1 MITNV
6 YMLTLFRCYTILL
19 SCQVFEHTNKDPCGS
34 CTLTEL
40 YPLLVASTLHFGASP
55 ATFDD
60 CADRCSIDP
69 NHELEAADVV
79 ALLNVLIST
88 AAERAQAAR
97 LRPRVTTAK
106 SAAPTATGA
115 SPAVLTVAPCSTA
128 AHPPQQQQQ
137 QHVTI
142 AAPVDVPASCG
153 GVVAASARCSSSRAS
168 IKAQAKQQAQQ
179 QRYLERAAKKAAPTA
194 ETVTAYFEA
203 KYDSQQQQ
211 Q

>member
-1 MITNV
+1 
-6 YMLTLFRCYTILL
+6 MLRCYTFLL
-19 SCQVFEHTNKDPCGS
+19 SCQMFEHINKDPCGS

-55 ATFDD
+55 GTFDD

-88 AAERAQAAR
+88 AAEKAQAAR
-97 LRPRVTTAK
+97 LRPRVTATK
-106 SAAPTATGA
+106 SAALSAAIGA
-115 SPAVLTVAPCSTA
+115 SPGMLTSATTSVAVAPCSTA
-128 AHPPQQQQQ
+128 QVPQQQQQQ

-142 AAPVDVPASCG
+142 AAPTVVPASSG
-153 GVVAASARCSSSRAS
+153 SGTAASAKAVSRAS
-168 IKAQAKQQAQQ
+168 MKAQAKQQAQQ
-179 QRYLERAAKKAAPTA
+179 QRYLARAAKKATPTA

>member
-1 MITNV
+1 
-6 YMLTLFRCYTILL
+6 
-19 SCQVFEHTNKDPCGS
+19 VFEHINKDPCGS

-55 ATFDD
+55 GTFDD

-88 AAERAQAAR
+88 AAEKAQAAR
-97 LRPRVTTAK
+97 LRPRVTTTK
-106 SAAPTATGA
+106 SAALSAAIGA
-115 SPAVLTVAPCSTA
+115 SPAVLTSATMSVAVAPCSTA
-128 AHPPQQQQQ
+128 QSLQQQQ

-142 AAPVDVPASCG
+142 AAAAAVLPASSG
-153 GVVAASARCSSSRAS
+153 SGTAAGARAVSSRAS
-168 IKAQAKQQAQQ
+168 MKAQAKQQAQQ
-179 QRYLERAAKKAAPTA
+179 QRYLQRAAKKATPTA

-211 Q
+211 